1 MQQGGTAFC
10 RLARSSRQY
19 RFAAHNRIRYPAAS
33 DRWPEVHQAS
43 CRERLRAED
52 VRATTGTLAATRR
65 RGDAAKRYLRDRFD
79 ALGLEYVSGAGNF
92 SMVRMPRSETLLSRK
107 LPRKGVI
114 GRTMTG
120 FCSPNRMRVSLTQEQ
135 AREAFATL
143 PKVVD
148 HA

>member
-79 ALGLEYVSGAGNF
+79 ALGLEYVREAGNF
-92 SMVRMPRSETLLSRK
+92 IMVRTPRSDTLLYRK

-114 GRTMTG
+114 GR
-120 FCSPNRMRVSLTQEQ
+120 P
-135 AREAFATL
+135 
-143 PKVVD
+143 
-148 HA
+148 